1 LASGETGS
9 QEEHEEGGLFASV
22 LTTDAMAVAT
32 SDRSWLRAMLDF
44 EVALATA
51 EARVGVIPPEAAE
64 AIERCCGRDN
74 DFDPVALG
82 RAGRLSGNPAVAL
95 VGALRERLPG
105 QTAQWAHFGATSQD
119 MVDTA
124 LMLVLRQA
132 LILIVGDMDRA
143 KEAAAVL
150 AERYRSTPMAAR
162 TLLQQ
167 ALPTTFGRKA
177 AGWLV
182 ALTEVTEGLSHV
194 LHHRLAVQL
203 GGPAGTLGSLGE
215 HAFLVVD
222 EVASELDLRAPVL
235 PWHTDRAR
243 VVEASS
249 ALALSAGAAAKI
261 ALDVSLLM
269 QTEVGEV
276 FEPSAPG
283 RGGSSSMPHK
293 RNPAMAASVT
303 AAWRRAQGQSAVL
316 LAALPQ
322 EHERAVGAWQAE
334 PETLSELCR
343 SVGGAASVTADM
355 LEGLEVDSARMAR
368 NLELT
373 KNVLD
378 KNSPDVSS
386 SLGQSEALVDRALA
400 LYRKTRS
407 A

>member
-1 LASGETGS
+1 
-9 QEEHEEGGLFASV
+9 
-22 LTTDAMAVAT
+22 
-32 SDRSWLRAMLDF
+32 MLDF
-44 EVALATA
+44 EVALARA
-51 EARVGVIPPEAAE
+51 EARAGVIPTGAAE
-64 AIERCCGRDN
+64 AIEQCCRRDH

-95 VGALRERLPG
+95 VGAVRERLAG
-105 QTAQWAHFGATSQD
+105 QAAPWAHFGATSQD

-132 LILIVGDMDRA
+132 LGLILGDMDRA
-143 KEAAAVL
+143 KEAAAGL
-150 AERYRSTPMAAR
+150 AERYRSAPMAAR

-182 ALTEVTEGLSHV
+182 ALSEVTDGLEHV
-194 LHHRLAVQL
+194 LHHRLALQL
-203 GGPAGTLGSLGE
+203 GGPAGTLASLGE
-215 HAFLVVD
+215 HALGVVD
-222 EVASELDLRAPVL
+222 EVASELGLLVPVL

-249 ALALSAGAAAKI
+249 ALALCAGAAAKV

-276 FEPSAPG
+276 FEPFAPG

-316 LAALPQ
+316 LAAMPQ

-334 PETLSELCR
+334 PETISELCR
-343 SVGGAASVTADM
+343 SVAGAVSVTADI
-355 LEGLEVDSARMAR
+355 LEGLEVDTARMAR
-368 NLELT
+368 NLDLG
-373 KNVLD
+373 KDALGDDVPNV
-378 KNSPDVSS
+378 SR
-386 SLGQSEALVDRALA
+386 SLKPAEALVDRALA
-400 LYRKTRS
+400 SYRKAGRHD
-407 A
+407 